1 MVIDPTFEKPPKVAT
16 MIWLPP
22 PPTWIKVH
30 IDGLSKNNLGLSA
43 CGGILEIIMEPSLAA
58 GFGMFTGHQ
67 SSFYAIERAWA
78 PKKKI
83 FILLDQM
90 QLL

>member
-1 MVIDPTFEKPPKVAT
+1 

-43 CGGILEIIMEPSLAA
+43 CGVILEIIMEPSLPA

-67 SSFYAIERAWA
+67 SSFYAEFMAVIFAIEQAWA
-78 PKKKI
+78 PKKKKRKKRT

>member
-1 MVIDPTFEKPPKVAT
+1 
-16 MIWLPP
+16 
-22 PPTWIKVH
+22 
-30 IDGLSKNNLGLSA
+30 
-43 CGGILEIIMEPSLAA
+43 MEPSLPA

-67 SSFYAIERAWA
+67 SSFYAEFMAVIFAIEQAWA
-78 PKKKI
+78 PKKKKRKKRT